1 MDTEKGVKTR
11 ENMQL
16 ILIVDDEVTIRQLL
30 HQKLTQ
36 QGYHCEE
43 VSCSN
48 EALQKLKTYSAD
60 LVMLDI
66 KMPGKS
72 GKDLLPELKA
82 GYPGMAVI
90 MATAVAEAHLAIQCM
105 RLGADDYIT
114 KPFSLDEVV
123 MSVEKVLEKR
133 LLELKIWEYQETAAA
148 KSRNANT
155 GNSQTFPRFHRIS
168 GICSGSQG

>member
-1 MDTEKGVKTR
+1 
-11 ENMQL
+11 
-16 ILIVDDEVTIRQLL
+16 
-30 HQKLTQ
+30 
-36 QGYHCEE
+36 
-43 VSCSN
+43 
-48 EALQKLKTYSAD
+48 
-60 LVMLDI
+60 MLDI

-114 KPFSLDEVV
+114 KPFSLNEVV

>member
-1 MDTEKGVKTR
+1 MPQVYH
-11 ENMQL
+11 NS
-16 ILIVDDEVTIRQLL
+16 IYYAYLL
-30 HQKLTQ
+30 VRHNT
-36 QGYHCEE
+36 
-43 VSCSN
+43 S
-48 EALQKLKTYSAD
+48 
-60 LVMLDI
+60 
-66 KMPGKS
+66 
-72 GKDLLPELKA
+72 
-82 GYPGMAVI
+82 YPNTAVI
-90 MATAVAEAHLAIQCM
+90 MATAVAEANLAIQCM